1 MSDFDVNKLANLLE
15 QKFVSAVSPRG
26 EVAVKTQPPV
36 EVTSATQMTGVRSFW
51 TLNANG
57 DLTTS
62 NVQRGAE
69 YRLGVSAAATGT
81 PDRPRQIE
89 LDSSMMAAHKPAGP
103 KPEVQSNAQSKFEIL
118 DVEAQTREKTFTSSD
133 ALNLRNFAN
142 NRGAEDAPTARP
154 LSSNP
159 VVAPVSPESQSLAS
173 AAPLTNA
180 VGDQSGLNYF
190 SASGTGYPL
199 VSRST
204 NNDGSRA
211 IQYQSSVNT
220 VRDVVALSERF
231 SQVLTERLVQNVKSG
246 NYNLRF
252 NVHPRELGAV
262 DIAMEVRDGRLDAQI
277 SSTNPVTRDLLSESL
292 PRLRDALQAGGLQL
306 SNLEVNDNARDNQKR
321 GLMSS
326 DDHDDSAIESNET
339 VSNLLVEDLTLD
351 AESVDY
357 LA

>member
-1 MSDFDVNKLANLLE
+1 
-15 QKFVSAVSPRG
+15 
-26 EVAVKTQPPV
+26 
-36 EVTSATQMTGVRSFW
+36 
-51 TLNANG
+51 
-57 DLTTS
+57 
-62 NVQRGAE
+62 
-69 YRLGVSAAATGT
+69 
-81 PDRPRQIE
+81 
-89 LDSSMMAAHKPAGP
+89 
-103 KPEVQSNAQSKFEIL
+103 
-118 DVEAQTREKTFTSSD
+118 
-133 ALNLRNFAN
+133 
-142 NRGAEDAPTARP
+142 
-154 LSSNP
+154 
-159 VVAPVSPESQSLAS
+159 
-173 AAPLTNA
+173 
-180 VGDQSGLNYF
+180 
-190 SASGTGYPL
+190 L

-306 SNLEVNDNARDNQKR
+306 SNLEVNDNARDNQNR